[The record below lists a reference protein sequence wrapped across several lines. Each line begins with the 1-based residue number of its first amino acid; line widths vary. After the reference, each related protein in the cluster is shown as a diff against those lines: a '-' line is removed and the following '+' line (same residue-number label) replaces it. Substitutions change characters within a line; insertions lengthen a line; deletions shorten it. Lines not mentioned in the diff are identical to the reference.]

1 MCKVIAICNQKG
13 GVSKTTT
20 TANLGVGLVRAG
32 KKVLVIDAD
41 PQGNLSQSL
50 GIENPDELEVALPSI
65 MEQIMTGEDV
75 DVTQGIV
82 HHKEGLDLM
91 PCNIDL
97 SAVDVSLVHV
107 LSREFILKTY
117 VDSMREFYDYILIDC
132 MPSLGVITINSLT
145 ASDSVLI
152 PVQAAYL
159 PVKGLE
165 QLIKTISLVKKL
177 LNQEIQF
184 EGILISMLNARTN
197 YAKDIMELIREYYGE
212 AIPIFE
218 SKIPFSVK
226 AAETSAA
233 GVSIFTL
240 DKKHPV
246 AQAYEKLTKEVIA
259 HE

>member
-50 GIENPDELEVALPSI
+50 GIKNPDELEVALPSI
-65 MEQIMTGEDV
+65 MEQIIMDKEV
-75 DVTQGIV
+75 DVTKGII

-97 SAVDVSLVHV
+97 SGVDVSLV
-107 LSREFILKTY
+107 
-117 VDSMREFYDYILIDC
+117 
-132 MPSLGVITINSLT
+132 NSLT

-165 QLIKTISLVKKL
+165 QLIKTICRVKKH
-177 LNQEIQF
+177 LNSEIKF

-197 YAKDIMELIREYYGE
+197 YAKDIMELIREYYGD

-246 AQAYEKLTKEVIA
+246 AQAYEKLTEEVIA

>member
-20 TANLGVGLVRAG
+20 TVNLGVGLVREG

-50 GIENPDELEVALPSI
+50 GIENPDELEIALPSI
-65 MEQIMTGEDV
+65 MEQIIMDKDV
-75 DVTQGIV
+75 DVTKGII
-82 HHKEGLDLM
+82 HHEEG
-91 PCNIDL
+91 
-97 SAVDVSLVHV
+97 VDVSLVNAM
-107 LSREFILKTY
+107 SREFVLKTY
-117 VDSMREFYDYILIDC
+117 VESMREFYDYILIDC
-132 MPSLGVITINSLT
+132 MPSLGMITVNSLT

-165 QLIKTISLVKKL
+165 QLIKTICRVKKH
-177 LNQEIQF
+177 LNPEIKF

-212 AIPIFE
+212 VIPIFE
-218 SKIPFSVK
+218 SIIPFSVK

-246 AQAYEKLTKEVIA
+246 AQAYEKLTEEVIA

>member
-75 DVTQGIV
+75 DVTKGIV
-82 HHKEGLDLM
+82 HHKEGIDLM

-107 LSREFILKTY
+107 LSMEFIMKTY